1 MTYHNFFLQ
10 DLGCTFQEGL
20 CGFEIAGGQG
30 FMFERVLGNGSD
42 VGADHNGDQTGIFL
56 YAQSGATDSIEV
68 P

>member
-1 MTYHNFFLQ
+1 
-10 DLGCTFQEGL
+10 
-20 CGFEIAGGQG
+20 
-30 FMFERVLGNGSD
+30 MFERVLGNGSD